1 MIKKKK
7 KIKIKVSLHRLY
19 IYYKQLLHIL
29 HILTTFEQS
38 TYILVNN
45 QLVVQN
51 LLASNELFSEN
62 NVCFKYFKFNS
73 AVYAYLLKKKLFNLQ
88 KINNFFFLN
97 NFNFILRIPASM
109 VITNTFLTQLLNLNS
124 GFVQFMYLKL
134 PLYTKLVS
142 LLFYKEFLEKN
153 ILKDISFKQT
163 RLLVFYNILFIRLIT
178 LNIHIKNVT
187 NNISIS

>member
-1 MIKKKK
+1 
-7 KIKIKVSLHRLY
+7 
-19 IYYKQLLHIL
+19 
-29 HILTTFEQS
+29 
-38 TYILVNN
+38 
-45 QLVVQN
+45 
-51 LLASNELFSEN
+51 
-62 NVCFKYFKFNS
+62 
-73 AVYAYLLKKKLFNLQ
+73 
-88 KINNFFFLN
+88 
-97 NFNFILRIPASM
+97 M

-142 LLFYKEFLEKN
+142 LSFYKEFLEKN

-163 RLLVFYNILFIRLIT
+163 RLLVFYNVLFIRLIT

>member
-38 TYILVNN
+38 TYIVVNN

-51 LLASNELFSEN
+51 LLASNALFSEN

-73 AVYAYLLKKKLFNLQ
+73 AVYAYLIKKKLFNLQ
-88 KINNFFFLN
+88 KINNFFF
-97 NFNFILRIPASM
+97 F
-109 VITNTFLTQLLNLNS
+109 
-124 GFVQFMYLKL
+124 
-134 PLYTKLVS
+134 
-142 LLFYKEFLEKN
+142 
-153 ILKDISFKQT
+153 
-163 RLLVFYNILFIRLIT
+163 
-178 LNIHIKNVT
+178 
-187 NNISIS
+187 